1 MRRIMFCCLL
11 LLCTTAIFIHGC
23 SSKKKQ
29 PAVRPVPVVV
39 AVAVQKTIPV
49 QINAIGSVEAFQ
61 AISVRSQ
68 ITGLIA
74 KVHFKEGQDVKKGD
88 LLLEIDCRPNVEAL
102 RQAEANLVRDKAQA
116 KYAEQEVVRYA
127 DLVKKDYV
135 AKEQYDQFQA
145 NFAALEA
152 TVKADEAMVQNN
164 KVQVQYCSI
173 YSPIDG
179 RTGKLE
185 VDQGNILKANDI
197 EVFTINQIQP
207 INVTFAIP
215 EQDLPRVRKYFAQ
228 RKLEV
233 DAFIPGEEGPE
244 KGELTFVDNA
254 IDKTTGTI
262 TLKGTFANKGKKLL
276 PGQFI
281 NVVLTLTTE
290 PDAILI
296 PSQCV
301 DQGQEGQYV
310 YVIGPDSKAEIR
322 TVTAG
327 QVMNGETVI
336 LKGIKSGERVVTDGQ
351 VRLIPGAVVSIKNSQ

>member
-1 MRRIMFCCLL
+1 MKRIMFCCVL

-29 PAVRPVPVVV
+29 TAVRPVPVVV

-68 ITGLIA
+68 ITGLITR
-74 KVHFKEGQDVKKGD
+74 VLFHEGQDVKKGD

-102 RQAEANLVRDKAQA
+102 KQAEANLVRDRAQT
-116 KYAEQEVVRYA
+116 KYADQEVKRYA
-127 DLVKKDYV
+127 DLVNKDYV
-135 AKEQYDQFQA
+135 AKEQYEQIQA

-152 TVKADEAMVQNN
+152 TVKADEAFVRNN
-164 KVQVQYCSI
+164 KLQVQYCSI

-197 EVFTINQIQP
+197 EVATINQIQP
-207 INVTFAIP
+207 IQVAFAIP
-215 EQDLPRVRKYFAQ
+215 EKDLPRVKKYFAQ

-233 DAFIPGEEGPE
+233 DTLIPGEEGQE

-276 PGQFI
+276 PGQFV
-281 NVVLTLTTE
+281 NVVMTLTTE
-290 PDAILI
+290 PNAILV
-296 PSQCV
+296 PTQSV

-310 YVIGPDSKAEIR
+310 YVINPDSKAEMR
-322 TVTAG
+322 PVTIG

-336 LKGIKSGERVVTDGQ
+336 LKGVKAGERVVTDGQ
-351 VRLIPGAVVSIKNSQ
+351 VRLIPGSVVSVKNSQ

>member
-1 MRRIMFCCLL
+1 MRRIMVCGVLL
-11 LLCTTAIFIHGC
+11 ICTTAIFMNGC

-29 PAVRPVPVVV
+29 SAVRPVPVVV

-68 ITGLIA
+68 ITGLITR
-74 KVHFKEGQDVKKGD
+74 VLFHEGQDVKKGD

-102 RQAEANLVRDKAQA
+102 KQAQANLFRDRAQA
-116 KYAEQEVVRYA
+116 KYADQEVKRYA
-127 DLVKKDYV
+127 DLVNKDYV
-135 AKEQYDQFQA
+135 AKEQYDQIQA
-145 NFAALEA
+145 NFAALDA
-152 TVKADEAMVQNN
+152 TVKADEAIVRNN
-164 KVQVQYCSI
+164 EVQVQYCSI

-197 EVFTINQIQP
+197 EVVTINQIQP

-215 EQDLPRVRKYFAQ
+215 EKDLPRVKKYYAEK
-228 RKLEV
+228 KLEV
-233 DAFIPGEEGPE
+233 DALLPGEERPE
-244 KGELTFVDNA
+244 RGELTFVDNA
-254 IDKTTGTI
+254 VDKTTGTI
-262 TLKGTFANKGKKLL
+262 TLKGTFANKEKRLL

-281 NVVLTLTTE
+281 NVVLMLTTD
-290 PDAILI
+290 PNAILV
-296 PSQCV
+296 PSQSV

-322 TVTAG
+322 TVTTG

-336 LKGIKSGERVVTDGQ
+336 LKGVKAGERVVTDGQ
-351 VRLIPGAVVSIKNSQ
+351 VRLIPGAKASIKTTK